1 MDCFALLA
9 MTAHKSTKETV
20 KTIACGNV
28 GRFRCTRLLVCVRP
42 IPSTREAAG
51 ATGTRRSPRP
61 LWAEDTSTAR
71 AHRAARAKSYADSSS
86 LRAQR
91 SNPFF
96 LCGAMDC
103 FASLAMT
110 ARLDGLLRGAFYR
123 ARIRATRWL
132 AMTARLFEN

>member
-42 IPSTREAAG
+42 IQSAREAAG

-61 LWAEDTSTAR
+61 LWAEASAKPR
-71 AHRAARAKSYADSSS
+71 AHGAARAKSYADSSS

-96 LCGAMDC
+96 FTRRDGLLSCARNDGAGD
-103 FASLAMT
+103 A
-110 ARLDGLLRGAFYR
+110 LLRGACHR
-123 ARIRATRWL
+123 A
-132 AMTARLFEN
+132 